1 MDFKQYKSI
10 VYNTIGAAMEVH
22 SELKWGLLEPVY
34 NEAMHLE
41 LMERGIAHEVLKS
54 LPCYYKHHKMQKHY
68 QMDIVVENDVIVE
81 LKSAAKLIPAHRAQ
95 LFNYMRITRKPIG
108 LLINFGQSR
117 LQGERYGLDQTTNE
131 CVLLDKN
138 MGIVEVMDENNEDDD
153 NQK

>member
-138 MGIVEVMDENNEDDD
+138 MSIVEVMDENNEDDD

>member
-22 SELKWGLLEPVY
+22 SELNWGLLEPVY

-138 MGIVEVMDENNEDDD
+138 MSIVEVMDENNEDDD

>member
-10 VYNTIGAAMEVH
+10 VYNTISAAMEVH

-34 NEAMHLE
+34 NETMHLE

-81 LKSAAKLIPAHRAQ
+81 LKSAAKLIPAHRTQ

-117 LQGERYGLDQTTNE
+117 LQGERYGLNQTTNE

-138 MGIVEVMDENNEDDD
+138 MSIVEVMDENNEDND

>member
-1 MDFKQYKSI
+1 
-10 VYNTIGAAMEVH
+10 MEVH

-34 NEAMHLE
+34 NEAMHIE

-138 MGIVEVMDENNEDDD
+138 MSIVEAMDENNEDDD

>member
-95 LFNYMRITRKPIG
+95 LFNYMRITR
-108 LLINFGQSR
+108 NQSGYS
-117 LQGERYGLDQTTNE
+117 LTLVNQDYKES
-131 CVLLDKN
+131 
-138 MGIVEVMDENNEDDD
+138 VMV
-153 NQK
+153 

>member
-1 MDFKQYKSI
+1 
-10 VYNTIGAAMEVH
+10 
-22 SELKWGLLEPVY
+22 
-34 NEAMHLE
+34 
-41 LMERGIAHEVLKS
+41 
-54 LPCYYKHHKMQKHY
+54 
-68 QMDIVVENDVIVE
+68 MDIVVENDVIVE